1 MAFNIKVFIHRN
13 LGDLRDKLYNF
24 NRNRKNM
31 GNFKKYL
38 PSKNFIAV
46 VLFLSLILGLFLG
59 IKQTITYFKNRKNN
73 KEGKVVEVTVGG
85 VIQKD
90 SNNNGIADWEEYL
103 WGLNPNKN
111 GEENKAFILEKKKSL
126 LQNNEITN
134 PDDSVLITENEML
147 SREFFATIIS
157 LQQTGNLNEES
168 MQSIAEAIGQTIEAK
183 PIANIYTQNEVTM
196 VKDSETANKS
206 YYESFVSLATKY
218 ENSDIGSELTL
229 ISQGIGSNDPQAL
242 FAAKT
247 VASAYRSFGK
257 ELLTIS
263 APGAIANIHLSL
275 ANNYEKTAQS
285 IEGLTQILID
295 PIIGMRAIIN
305 YKQYTDAIV
314 SDIEKISE
322 ILQ

>member
-1 MAFNIKVFIHRN
+1 M
-13 LGDLRDKLYNF
+13 D
-24 NRNRKNM
+24 
-31 GNFKKYL
+31 NFKKYL
-38 PSKNFIAV
+38 PSKNFTVV
-46 VLFLSLILGLFLG
+46 VLFLALILGLFFG
-59 IKQTITYFKNRKNN
+59 IRQTVSYFKNRKIN
-73 KEGKVVEVTVGG
+73 KDGKVVEVTVGG
-85 VIQKD
+85 IIQKD

-126 LQNNEITN
+126 LQNSEIMS
-134 PDDSVLITENEML
+134 PDDSALITENEML

-168 MQSIAEAIGQTIEAK
+168 LKSLSEAIGEKIETK
-183 PIANIYTQNEVTM
+183 PIEDIYTLREVTLA
-196 VKDSETANKS
+196 KDSESTNRN
-206 YYESFVSLATKY
+206 YRDSFASLVTKY
-218 ENSDIGSELTL
+218 ENSDIGSELIL
-229 ISQGIGSNDPQAL
+229 ISQGIGNNDPQAL

-263 APGAIANIHLSL
+263 TPGAIGKIHLSL

-314 SDIEKISE
+314 FDIEKISE

>member
-1 MAFNIKVFIHRN
+1 M
-13 LGDLRDKLYNF
+13 D
-24 NRNRKNM
+24 
-31 GNFKKYL
+31 NFKKYL
-38 PSKNFIAV
+38 PSKNFTVV
-46 VLFLSLILGLFLG
+46 VLFLALILGLFFG
-59 IKQTITYFKNRKNN
+59 IRQTVSYFKNRKIN
-73 KEGKVVEVTVGG
+73 KDGKVVEVTVGG
-85 VIQKD
+85 IIQKD

-126 LQNNEITN
+126 LQNSEIMS
-134 PDDSVLITENEML
+134 PDDSALITENEML

-168 MQSIAEAIGQTIEAK
+168 LKSLSEAIGEKIETK
-183 PIANIYTQNEVTM
+183 PIEDIYTLREVTL
-196 VKDSETANKS
+196 VKDSESTSRN
-206 YYESFVSLATKY
+206 YRDSFASLVTKY
-218 ENSDIGSELTL
+218 ENSDIGSELIL
-229 ISQGIGSNDPQAL
+229 ISQGIGNNDPQAL

-263 APGAIANIHLSL
+263 TPGSIGKIHLSL

>member
-168 MQSIAEAIGQTIEAK
+168 LNSISETIGQKIEANQI
-183 PIANIYTQNEVTM
+183 PNIYT
-196 VKDSETANKS
+196 KDMLTIIAGTDESLVN
-206 YYESFVSLATKY
+206 YYISFDNLVTKY
-218 ENSDIGSELTL
+218 KESDIGSELTL
-229 ISQGIGSNDPQAL
+229 ISQGLANNDPQAL
-242 FAAKT
+242 YAAKT
-247 VASAYRSFGK
+247 IAFAYRSFGQ
-257 ELLTIS
+257 ELLNIKTP
-263 APGAIANIHLSL
+263 APLSNVHLSL

-295 PIIGMRAIIN
+295 PIIGMKSIVG

-314 SDIEKISE
+314 SDLEKVSE